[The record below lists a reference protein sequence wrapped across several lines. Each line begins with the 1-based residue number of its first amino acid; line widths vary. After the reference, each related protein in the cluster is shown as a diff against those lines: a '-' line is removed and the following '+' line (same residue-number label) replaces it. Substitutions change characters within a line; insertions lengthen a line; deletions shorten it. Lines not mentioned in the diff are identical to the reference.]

1 MFEEI
6 GWDAKANVRS
16 SVSNSFGKSLIV
28 NIEDACMGPVF
39 TEKFVIVIEMDRVQ
53 QVVRQLVTLM
63 ERHEGTAD

>member
-1 MFEEI
+1 MYE
-6 GWDAKANVRS
+6 
-16 SVSNSFGKSLIV
+16 
-28 NIEDACMGPVF
+28 PVF